1 MLVLS
6 RPPRTALVALL
17 PCQKVYL
24 HCSIEGGDIDQ
35 SEVHRNAR
43 RNLDYWFNPSIAHRY
58 YRSSTAVFAAS
69 IKIRGLPV
77 DSLNPPSSALLPEMK
92 CRSTLRPSRRP

>member
-43 RNLDYWFNPSIAHRY
+43 RNLDYWFNPSIAHQVL
-58 YRSSTAVFAAS
+58 SQFNGGFCGLNQNSWTP
-69 IKIRGLPV
+69 RGLPE
-77 DSLNPPSSALLPEMK
+77 SA
-92 CRSTLRPSRRP
+92 